1 MLVMGQR
8 ENWDPG
14 KTSSFDPRL
23 LLQRTHQFSAFR
35 CYSRDGGG
43 GEMQECPVNWRVPRA
58 YVSSDD
64 EADQ

>member
-1 MLVMGQR
+1 MLVLGQQKI
-8 ENWDPG
+8 WDPS

-35 CYSRDGGG
+35 CYSGDGRG
-43 GEMQECPVNWRVPRA
+43 GEAQECPDSWRVPRA

-64 EADQ
+64 EMEQ